1 MPEKPID
8 IILDDLKKQGGSQVF
23 DSEDDIAIGISL
35 PITNSHNGMFDREFT
50 TIKQLRHNI
59 KNLLLTMK
67 GERLML
73 PTFGTDIYSLL
84 FEQDD
89 GTLPDKI
96 EQSILEA
103 LKIWL
108 PFVRLEN
115 LEVLS
120 LEGNRPGERNDGVQ
134 THRNSFQIKLD
145 FSLQNDPTLLESV
158 SLQVTGPEL

>member
-8 IILDDLKKQGGSQVF
+8 IILDDTIKRGGSQVL
-23 DSEDDIAIGISL
+23 DSENDIAIGISL
-35 PITNSHNGMFDREFT
+35 PITKGMNGYFDQEFT
-50 TIKQLRHNI
+50 TIKQLKHNI

-89 GTLPDKI
+89 GTLSEKI
-96 EQSILEA
+96 EESILEA

-120 LEGNRPGERNDGVQ
+120 LEGDRPGERNDGVQ
-134 THRNSFQIKLD
+134 THRNSFKIKLD